1 MKPTLGLKT
10 SQQLALTPQLQHA
23 IKLLQMSTV
32 EFKEELEQTVSE
44 NPMLEIEENANEE
57 VHSNDLQTSNK
68 LEEEIPSNQ
77 KDNLQQDDLKT
88 DSNENNTQ
96 STNEES
102 TFDEWSQIKPSKSK
116 QNNDEDSEM
125 RDSVREAPIS
135 LKQHLQSQLSTM
147 KLSQRERV
155 WVEILIQG
163 LDPDGY
169 LREELKELELPFAE
183 EFEQDHEERLTEDEL
198 QLGLT
203 LLQSFD
209 PIGVGARNLSE
220 CLKIQLQFNKKK
232 YSTEVFQAAVSIVQ
246 NNLTLLAQHNISGLV
261 KATGFNKEII
271 LTAEQEIRLL
281 NPKPGALFKEDIAV
295 TVIPDTIAFKDKDGF
310 WNVKLNDSAI
320 PKLKINQNYARALQS
335 SSENKG
341 PLTQQLQEARWMLK
355 NIRERFDTILRVSKT
370 IVEVQQDFFEFGP
383 RAMRPLVLRDVAAR
397 CELHESTVSRVT
409 NQKYISTPMGCFELK
424 SFFGSHVTT
433 EDGGVASATSI
444 KEQIKEWIKNENAEK
459 PFSDQNLS
467 DKFSNS
473 GVMIARRTV
482 AKYREA
488 LKIPSASIRKRR

>member
-1 MKPTLGLKT
+1 
-10 SQQLALTPQLQHA
+10 
-23 IKLLQMSTV
+23 
-32 EFKEELEQTVSE
+32 
-44 NPMLEIEENANEE
+44 
-57 VHSNDLQTSNK
+57 
-68 LEEEIPSNQ
+68 
-77 KDNLQQDDLKT
+77 
-88 DSNENNTQ
+88 
-96 STNEES
+96 
-102 TFDEWSQIKPSKSK
+102 
-116 QNNDEDSEM
+116 M

>member
-1 MKPTLGLKT
+1 
-10 SQQLALTPQLQHA
+10 
-23 IKLLQMSTV
+23 
-32 EFKEELEQTVSE
+32 
-44 NPMLEIEENANEE
+44 
-57 VHSNDLQTSNK
+57 
-68 LEEEIPSNQ
+68 
-77 KDNLQQDDLKT
+77 
-88 DSNENNTQ
+88 
-96 STNEES
+96 
-102 TFDEWSQIKPSKSK
+102 
-116 QNNDEDSEM
+116 M
-125 RDSVREAPIS
+125 RDSVGEAPIS

-169 LREELKELELPFAE
+169 LREELKELELPFVE

-232 YSTEVFQAAVSIVQ
+232 YSPEVFRAAISIVQ

-295 TVIPDTIAFKDKDGF
+295 TVIPDTIAFRDKDGF

-335 SSENKG
+335 SGENKG